1 MPKIMLAEDD
11 HTMVTL
17 LETLLGM
24 EGYQVVAL
32 SVNEDIFDAV
42 REDYPDILLM
52 DVHLPHSNGLDVLD
66 QLRANAETRDLKVV
80 MSSGLDLDLECKNH
94 GADDFLLKPYMPD
107 DLLNIL
113 KRNLNHS

>member
-17 LETLLGM
+17 LTTLLGM

-32 SVNEDIFDAV
+32 SVNEDIFEAV
-42 REDYPDILLM
+42 REDCPDVLLM
-52 DVHLPHSNGLDVLD
+52 DVHLPHTNGLDVLD
-66 QLRANAETRDLKVV
+66 QLRGNDETEDLKVV
-80 MSSGLDLDLECKNH
+80 MSSGLDLGLECKNH

-107 DLLNIL
+107 DLLNVL
-113 KRNLNHS
+113 KRHLNHS